1 MSSFRLR
8 GLAACAL
15 ALLCASAGAASAQC
29 SVWPGEPEPLP
40 QLGGGDEVLERWAG
54 LRRDEL
60 RGLALLLE
68 ASDPVEAR
76 RLWLHAACLAPGDSE
91 IAAALARTVL
101 PVVHRIAV
109 EDAPPPAAARRATL
123 GAAFGVLDASARV
136 PAAPELA
143 AELEGFDFREIDAQ
157 IAAAAGHLNQ
167 ARFRAAAELADLAR
181 ARLARF
187 SAAPAVRERRARLE
201 LVSAS
206 ARVALGDADEAR
218 NSLERA
224 LAADRE
230 LSLDTKSAPP
240 KLLRLFEE
248 ARERAREEP

>member
-1 MSSFRLR
+1 MSSLHLR

-15 ALLCASAGAASAQC
+15 ALLCSSAGAAAAQC
-29 SVWPGEPEPLP
+29 SPWPGEPDPLP
-40 QLGGGDEVLERWAG
+40 QLGGGDEMLERWAS

-91 IAAALARTVL
+91 IAAALGRTAL

-109 EDAPPPAAARRATL
+109 EDAPAAALGPRATL
-123 GAAFGVLDASARV
+123 GAAFGVLEASARIPAISV
-136 PAAPELA
+136 PDPER
-143 AELEGFDFREIDAQ
+143 EGFDFREIDAQ
-157 IAAAAGHLNQ
+157 IAAAAGHLQQ
-167 ARFRAAAELADLAR
+167 ARFRTAAELADLAR

-187 SAAPAVRERRARLE
+187 SAALPVRERRARLE
-201 LVSAS
+201 LVAAS

-224 LAADRE
+224 LAADPE
-230 LSLDTKSAPP
+230 LSLDAQSEPP

-248 ARERAREEP
+248 ARERARQAP